1 MFVLCCTIYVKTGIF
16 LFLLMQATLTLK
28 SSSTTSYK
36 KCHHFQ
42 LLDKIRVACIEMN
55 SATCISTFL
64 LEVRISCPSAHM
76 ASHMP
81 RRWNAVSEEHGRRRE
96 SGGQVVV
103 ETGRVCG
110 LEINKQNTNNLVTS
124 MHPS

>member
-42 LLDKIRVACIEMN
+42 LLDEIRVACIEMN
-55 SATCISTFL
+55 SATCISTILPETWPTCPTTDLLTHAEINFATCISTFL

-81 RRWNAVSEEHGRRRE
+81 RI
-96 SGGQVVV
+96 
-103 ETGRVCG
+103 
-110 LEINKQNTNNLVTS
+110 L
-124 MHPS
+124 